1 MNDGDLGFAVVDHD
15 RPRRCGFPEVVL
27 CAGKQS
33 EQVVAIAREVF
44 ARSRRVLLTRCDAAQ
59 AAAVQVALPAA
70 RHHERARCLTIDP
83 EPLPKVGRAAI
94 VVAGTSD
101 LPVAEEARVTLD
113 VMGIGHELFAD
124 VGVAGLH
131 RLLARIDAIRSADVV
146 LCVAGMDGALPSVV
160 AGLVDRAVIAV
171 PTSVGYGA
179 SFDGLAALLTMMN
192 ACAAG
197 VAVVNIDNGFG
208 AGYLAARI
216 LRAQ

>member
-146 LCVAGMDGALPSVV
+146 RRRHGRGAAVGRRRPRRPR
-160 AGLVDRAVIAV
+160 GHRRADQRRLRRELRRAR
-171 PTSVGYGA
+171 GA
-179 SFDGLAALLTMMN
+179 AD
-192 ACAAG
+192 
-197 VAVVNIDNGFG
+197 DDE
-208 AGYLAARI
+208 R
-216 LRAQ
+216 LRGWRRSRQH